1 MNVDADTINNVPSQK
16 VTALDVDP
24 FSDNSGLTAE
34 ELAEISMDPD
44 ADDDD
49 DEQ

>member
-1 MNVDADTINNVPSQK
+1 MNVDADTIDDVPSQK
-16 VTALDVDP
+16 VAALDVDP